1 MAVSSE
7 ETKEK
12 STPKVAAMVL
22 HTLEEI
28 AETSP
33 IPKLAK
39 AAKLALQITAR
50 VGSTTEVNYMV
61 NSVC

>member
-1 MAVSSE
+1 MAVSS
-7 ETKEK
+7 KEK
-12 STPKVAAMVL
+12 STSTVAAMVV

-33 IPKLAK
+33 IPNLAK

-50 VGSTTEVNYMV
+50 VGSTIEVNYMI